1 MAKKITEKT
10 MPEDK
15 NTADLIKSLGGAQR
29 IYKYLLSKNKNITV
43 ESIYKWKKNG
53 IPYRYRT
60 AIEELSANNNI
71 TIMDNAFLDKKDSHN
86 QKTEIIS
93 NTGNKN
99 KTTFLNNIFLYLL
112 LVFSLFLLIYIFY
125 NNNNIN
131 RLEEKIIKIEKIV
144 SSISPKDYS
153 AEIKNFNNTN
163 QIQDNQIKKNASK
176 IDEISITNNN
186 LQSLINEIERD
197 SSNNLS
203 TQVQNIDASKIN
215 SIYSLLYLMNI
226 KNDLQFSNPDLNE
239 FNDIKS
245 YLRSLTVPENVEIAL
260 NKLDQLSILELK
272 SHNKIIDEIHN
283 VELKINNKTNK
294 NVNEEIT
301 FLDKLKKLVKITK
314 TNNSTFVYTKGFQ
327 YNLIK
332 TLTNHNY
339 EKSIYE
345 LNNINQNGKFN
356 KSIQDIKNL
365 EMLYESINLIV
376 KWLIFEG

>member
-15 NTADLIKSLGGAQR
+15 NTAELIKSLGGAQR

-60 AIEELSANNNI
+60 AIEELSTSNNI
-71 TIMDNAFLDKKDSHN
+71 NLMDNAFLDKKDSDN
-86 QKTEIIS
+86 KKTEIIS
-93 NTGNKN
+93 STGNKN
-99 KTTFLNNIFLYLL
+99 KITFLNNIFLYLL
-112 LVFSLFLLIYIFY
+112 LIFSIFLLIYIFY

-131 RLEEKIIKIEKIV
+131 RVEEKIIKIEKIV

-153 AEIKNFNNTN
+153 EEIKNFNNVN
-163 QIQDNQIKKNASK
+163 QIQNNKITKNASK
-176 IDEISITNNN
+176 IDEISISNNN
-186 LQSLINEIERD
+186 LQSLINEIERER
-197 SSNNLS
+197 SNSLS

-283 VELKINNKTNK
+283 VELKINNITNN
-294 NVNEEIT
+294 NVNEEKT
-301 FLDKLKKLVKITK
+301 LLNKFKKLVKITK
-314 TNNSTFVYTKGFQ
+314 TNNSTFVYTKNFQ
-327 YNLIK
+327 YNLIN
-332 TLTNHNY
+332 TLSNHNY

-356 KSIQDIKNL
+356 ESIQDIKNL

>member
-29 IYKYLLSKNKNITV
+29 IYKYLISKNKNITV
-43 ESIYKWKKNG
+43 GSIYKWKKNG

-60 AIEELSANNNI
+60 AIEELSASNNI
-71 TIMDNAFLDKKDSHN
+71 TLIDNAFLDKKDPDN
-86 QKTEIIS
+86 KKTEIIS
-93 NTGNKN
+93 STGNKN
-99 KTTFLNNIFLYLL
+99 KITFLNNIFLYLL
-112 LVFSLFLLIYIFY
+112 ILFSIFLLIYMFY

-153 AEIKNFNNTN
+153 EEIKNLNNVN

-176 IDEISITNNN
+176 IDDISISSNN

-197 SSNNLS
+197 RSNSLS
-203 TQVQNIDASKIN
+203 NQQNIDASKIN

-260 NKLDQLSILELK
+260 NKLDELSILELK

-283 VELKINNKTNK
+283 IELKINNKTNK

-314 TNNSTFVYTKGFQ
+314 TNNSAFVYTKGFQ

-356 KSIQDIKNL
+356 ESIQDIKNL
-365 EMLYESINLIV
+365 DMLYESINIIV

>member
-1 MAKKITEKT
+1 MAKKIAEKT

-15 NTADLIKSLGGAQR
+15 NTADLIESLGGAQR

-99 KTTFLNNIFLYLL
+99 KITFLNNIFLYLL
-112 LVFSLFLLIYIFY
+112 LLFFIFLLIYMFY

-131 RLEEKIIKIEKIV
+131 RLEEKIINLEKIV

-153 AEIKNFNNTN
+153 AEIKNFNNAN
-163 QIQDNQIKKNASK
+163 KIQDNQIKKNASK

-283 VELKINNKTNK
+283 VELKINNITNK
-294 NVNEEIT
+294 NVNEEKT
-301 FLDKLKKLVKITK
+301 LLDKFKKLVKITK
-314 TNNSTFVYTKGFQ
+314 TNNSTFVYTKSFQ
-327 YNLIK
+327 YNLIN
-332 TLTNHNY
+332 TLSNHNY
-339 EKSIYE
+339 KKSIYE
-345 LNNINQNGKFN
+345 LNSFNQNGKFN
-356 KSIQDIKNL
+356 ESIQDIKNL

>member
-1 MAKKITEKT
+1 M
-10 MPEDK
+10 
-15 NTADLIKSLGGAQR
+15 
-29 IYKYLLSKNKNITV
+29 
-43 ESIYKWKKNG
+43 
-53 IPYRYRT
+53 
-60 AIEELSANNNI
+60 
-71 TIMDNAFLDKKDSHN
+71 
-86 QKTEIIS
+86 
-93 NTGNKN
+93 
-99 KTTFLNNIFLYLL
+99 
-112 LVFSLFLLIYIFY
+112 FY

-131 RLEEKIIKIEKIV
+131 RLEEKIINLEKIV

-153 AEIKNFNNTN
+153 AEIKNFNNAN
-163 QIQDNQIKKNASK
+163 KIQDNQIKKNASK

-197 SSNNLS
+197 SSNSLS

-272 SHNKIIDEIHN
+272 IHNKIIDEIHN

>member
-99 KTTFLNNIFLYLL
+99 KITFLNNIFLYLL
-112 LVFSLFLLIYIFY
+112 LLFFIFLLIYMFY

-131 RLEEKIIKIEKIV
+131 RLEEKIINLEKIV

-153 AEIKNFNNTN
+153 AEIKNFNNAN

-294 NVNEEIT
+294 NVNEEKT
-301 FLDKLKKLVKITK
+301 LLDKFKKLVKITK
-314 TNNSTFVYTKGFQ
+314 TNNNTFIYTKSFQ
-327 YNLIK
+327 DNLIN
-332 TLTNHNY
+332 TLSNHNY

>member
-53 IPYRYRT
+53 IPYRYRA

-99 KTTFLNNIFLYLL
+99 KITFLNNIFLYLL
-112 LVFSLFLLIYIFY
+112 LVFFIFLLIYMFY

-153 AEIKNFNNTN
+153 AEIKNFNNAN

-197 SSNNLS
+197 SSNSLS

-245 YLRSLTVPENVEIAL
+245 YLRRLTVPENVEIAL

-314 TNNSTFVYTKGFQ
+314 TNNSAFVYTKGFQ

>member
-60 AIEELSANNNI
+60 AIEELSTSNNI
-71 TIMDNAFLDKKDSHN
+71 NLMDNAFLDKKDSDN
-86 QKTEIIS
+86 KKTEIIS
-93 NTGNKN
+93 STGNKN
-99 KTTFLNNIFLYLL
+99 KITFLNNIFLYLL
-112 LVFSLFLLIYIFY
+112 LIFSIFLLIYIFY

-131 RLEEKIIKIEKIV
+131 RVEEKIIKIEKIV

-153 AEIKNFNNTN
+153 EEIKNFNNVN
-163 QIQDNQIKKNASK
+163 QIQNNKITKNASK
-176 IDEISITNNN
+176 IDEISISNNN
-186 LQSLINEIERD
+186 LQSLINEIQRER
-197 SSNNLS
+197 SNSLS

-283 VELKINNKTNK
+283 VELKINNITNK
-294 NVNEEIT
+294 NVNEEKT
-301 FLDKLKKLVKITK
+301 LLDKFKKLVKITK
-314 TNNSTFVYTKGFQ
+314 TNNSTFVYTKNFQ
-327 YNLIK
+327 YNLIN
-332 TLTNHNY
+332 TLSNHNY

-356 KSIQDIKNL
+356 ESIQDIKNL

>member
-99 KTTFLNNIFLYLL
+99 KITFLNNIFLYLL
-112 LVFSLFLLIYIFY
+112 LLFFIFLLIYMFY

-131 RLEEKIIKIEKIV
+131 RLEEKIINLEKIV

-153 AEIKNFNNTN
+153 AEIKNFNNAN

-186 LQSLINEIERD
+186 LQSLINEIERER
-197 SSNNLS
+197 SNSLS
-203 TQVQNIDASKIN
+203 TQAQNIDASKIN
-215 SIYSLLYLMNI
+215 SIFSLLYLMNI

-239 FNDIKS
+239 FNNIKS

-283 VELKINNKTNK
+283 VELKINNITNK
-294 NVNEEIT
+294 NVNEEKSL
-301 FLDKLKKLVKITK
+301 LDKFKKLVKITK
-314 TNNSTFVYTKGFQ
+314 TNNNTFIYTKSFQ
-327 YNLIK
+327 DNLIN
-332 TLTNHNY
+332 TLSNHNY

>member
-60 AIEELSANNNI
+60 AIEELSTSNNI
-71 TIMDNAFLDKKDSHN
+71 TLMDNAFLDKKDSDN
-86 QKTEIIS
+86 KKTEIIS
-93 NTGNKN
+93 STGNKN
-99 KTTFLNNIFLYLL
+99 KITFLNNIFLYLL
-112 LVFSLFLLIYIFY
+112 LLFFIFLLIYMFY

>member
-99 KTTFLNNIFLYLL
+99 KITFLNNIFLYLL
-112 LVFSLFLLIYIFY
+112 LLFFIFLLIYMFY

-131 RLEEKIIKIEKIV
+131 RLEEKIIKLEKIV

-153 AEIKNFNNTN
+153 AEIKNFNNAN

-283 VELKINNKTNK
+283 VELKINNITNK
-294 NVNEEIT
+294 NVNEEKT
-301 FLDKLKKLVKITK
+301 LLDKFKKLVKITK
-314 TNNSTFVYTKGFQ
+314 TNNSTFVYTKSFQ

>member
-99 KTTFLNNIFLYLL
+99 KITFLNNIFLYLL
-112 LVFSLFLLIYIFY
+112 LVFSIFLLIYIFY

-131 RLEEKIIKIEKIV
+131 KLEEKIIKIEKIV

-153 AEIKNFNNTN
+153 AEIKNFNNAN

-215 SIYSLLYLMNI
+215 SIYSLLYLMNV
-226 KNDLQFSNPDLNE
+226 KNDLQFSNPDLNK
-239 FNDIKS
+239 FNDINS

>member
-1 MAKKITEKT
+1 MAKKISEKT

-15 NTADLIKSLGGAQR
+15 NMADLIKSLGGAQR

-60 AIEELSANNNI
+60 AIEELSTSNNI
-71 TIMDNAFLDKKDSHN
+71 NLMDNAFLDKKDSDN
-86 QKTEIIS
+86 KKTEIIS
-93 NTGNKN
+93 STGNKN
-99 KTTFLNNIFLYLL
+99 KITFLNNIFLYLL
-112 LVFSLFLLIYIFY
+112 LIFSIFLLIYIFY

-131 RLEEKIIKIEKIV
+131 RVEEKIIKIEKIV

-153 AEIKNFNNTN
+153 VEIKNFNNVN
-163 QIQDNQIKKNASK
+163 QIQNNKITKNASK
-176 IDEISITNNN
+176 IDEISISNNN
-186 LQSLINEIERD
+186 LQSLINEIQRER
-197 SSNNLS
+197 SNSLS

-283 VELKINNKTNK
+283 VELKINNITNK
-294 NVNEEIT
+294 NVNEEKT
-301 FLDKLKKLVKITK
+301 LLDKFKKLVKITK
-314 TNNSTFVYTKGFQ
+314 TNNSTFVYTKSFQ
-327 YNLIK
+327 YNLIN
-332 TLTNHNY
+332 TLSNHNY

-356 KSIQDIKNL
+356 ESIQDIKNL

>member
-53 IPYRYRT
+53 IPYRYRS

-99 KTTFLNNIFLYLL
+99 KITFLNNIFLYLL
-112 LVFSLFLLIYIFY
+112 LLFFIFLLIYMFY

-131 RLEEKIIKIEKIV
+131 RLEEKIINLEKIV

-153 AEIKNFNNTN
+153 AEIKSFNNVN
-163 QIQDNQIKKNASK
+163 QIQNNKITKNTSK
-176 IDEISITNNN
+176 IDEISISNNN
-186 LQSLINEIERD
+186 LQSLINEIERER
-197 SSNNLS
+197 SNSLS
-203 TQVQNIDASKIN
+203 TQAQNIDASKIN
-215 SIYSLLYLMNI
+215 SIFSLLYLMNI

-239 FNDIKS
+239 FNNIKS

-314 TNNSTFVYTKGFQ
+314 TNNSAFVYTKGFQ